1 METQEKILRLFQ
13 EDPFH
18 EVSLI
23 IKDDSSTAS
32 DENEPKAREKAK
44 NYVVLVTFPTEI
56 VENIKKLR
64 KFATW

>member
-18 EVSLI
+18 AVSLI

-32 DENEPKAREKAK
+32 DNEPKAREKAK

-56 VENIKKLR
+56 VENIKKLQ
-64 KFATW
+64 KLATW